1 MMAILFLN
9 GIKDIQVSFS
19 CQLKKNIPVA
29 LSRLSFA
36 RNVYQFQLF
45 VPLTATLPLVLDI
58 NYTNNS
64 REMVQKT

>member
-9 GIKDIQVSFS
+9 GITDIQDPFSF
-19 CQLKKNIPVA
+19 QLKKNIPVA

-36 RNVYQFQLF
+36 RNLYQFQLF
-45 VPLTATLPLVLDI
+45 VPLIATLPFDI
-58 NYTNNS
+58 NYLNNS